1 MKETEQ
7 IALKLGEIAGGRVSK
22 KDREELLKQEQ
33 DKNMQQ
39 FFKDVQLISDNLLQE
54 HAKQLKTLKD
64 SHKEVLSS
72 SGEGDA
78 LTPRANSTDRVFTGS
93 TGSSVPG
100 VAKAGWLT
108 KQGGNVKNWK
118 KRYCVLS
125 STRRE
130 LYYYESDK
138 GKQMGVVDLR
148 QATSVRAS
156 IEPKAPGPAI
166 EIVTKDR
173 VWVFASTTKQDCDE
187 WLALVKSMVV
197 N

>member
-1 MKETEQ
+1 
-7 IALKLGEIAGGRVSK
+7 
-22 KDREELLKQEQ
+22 
-33 DKNMQQ
+33 MQQ
-39 FFKDVQLISDNLLQE
+39 FFRDVQAISDTLVQE
-54 HAKQLKTLKD
+54 HAKQLKALKD
-64 SHKEVLSS
+64 SHKEVFNS
-72 SGEGDA
+72 SGEGEIQT
-78 LTPRANSTDRVFTGS
+78 TPRANSMDRVFTGS
-93 TGSSVPG
+93 SGSSVPG
-100 VAKAGWLT
+100 VAKAGWMT

-173 VWVFASTTKQDCDE
+173 VWVFASTTKQECDE